1 MHTDAWPSK
10 QEKEG
15 KKKHTILAV
24 LKTTL
29 KKILNETFRKKNWGL
44 SLWYWGWGDLFKH
57 HIKN

>member
-24 LKTTL
+24 LKTPL
-29 KKILNETFRKKNWGL
+29 KKIFNGTFRKKIWDYLYDTEVGRL
-44 SLWYWGWGDLFKH
+44 V
-57 HIKN
+57 